1 MDFIETTGSLDFTNI
16 KKIDLDQELFYFVN
30 WSKVENVEQMVL
42 ILQAMGFG
50 ISSKHVHFNKIEQ
63 FLDLDHPV
71 RPH

>member
-1 MDFIETTGSLDFTNI
+1 MDFIKETGSLDLPNL
-16 KKIDLDQELFYFVN
+16 KKLNLDEELFYFVN
-30 WSKVENVEQMVL
+30 WGKVENVEQMVL

-71 RPH
+71 RPQ